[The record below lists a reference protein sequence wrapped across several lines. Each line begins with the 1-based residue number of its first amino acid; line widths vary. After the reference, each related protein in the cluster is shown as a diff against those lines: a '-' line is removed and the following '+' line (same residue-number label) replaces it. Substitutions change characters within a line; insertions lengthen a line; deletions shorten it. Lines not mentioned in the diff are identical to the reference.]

1 MDLKPTTRAL
11 YESVIGTHIK
21 PRWSRTAIGKVEH
34 GAVQAWVAEL
44 AASGGI
50 SAGHV
55 RKIAGVLASVLGL
68 AMRDRRLASNPATGL
83 SLPRIRERPRR
94 YLRAEE
100 VERLADSAGP
110 LGRVIVLTVAYCG
123 LGWSE
128 LAALRVERIDLLRRR
143 LTVAEAMTEI
153 DGGRIVWLPSPTRR
167 GRCQSLAS

>member
-1 MDLKPTTRAL
+1 MAGQVDLKPTTRAL

-110 LGRVIVLTVAYCG
+110 LGRVIVLTLAYCG
-123 LGWSE
+123 L
-128 LAALRVERIDLLRRR
+128 R
-143 LTVAEAMTEI
+143 
-153 DGGRIVWLPSPTRR
+153 
-167 GRCQSLAS
+167 